1 VTVVSDSVDVAG
13 PARTVIQYLLTV
25 GTAAVYGV
33 LVLMVVADVWV
44 GSDAVTVDKIQGGVM
59 NSIAITFGSAFVGW
73 FGISAN
79 RADVTIDSTS
89 KHRKFAVLAQL
100 FTDLAGAAVFAMLVY
115 LAIGAVAGVTYLFNQ
130 ADTPTV
136 LITVATAWAAQASA
150 VVAATLSA
158 VLKPPENRGA
168 ARRPRREREWEPDAG

>member
-1 VTVVSDSVDVAG
+1 VATSVDVAG
-13 PARTVIQYLLTV
+13 PARTFIQYALTV
-25 GTAAVYGV
+25 GTAVVYAI
-33 LVLMVVADVWV
+33 LVLKVAWDVWGDDGLV
-44 GSDAVTVDKIQGGVM
+44 QVDELQGAVM

-79 RADVTIDSTS
+79 TAQVTIAENSA
-89 KHRKFAVLAQL
+89 HPRLAVLGQL
-100 FTDLAGAAVFAMLVY
+100 LSDLSGAAVFAMVTY
-115 LAIGAVAGVTYLFNQ
+115 LTVGAIAGLTYLFNQ

-158 VLKPPENRGA
+158 VLKPPTIVR
-168 ARRPRREREWEPDAG
+168 ARQLDPYAGGG